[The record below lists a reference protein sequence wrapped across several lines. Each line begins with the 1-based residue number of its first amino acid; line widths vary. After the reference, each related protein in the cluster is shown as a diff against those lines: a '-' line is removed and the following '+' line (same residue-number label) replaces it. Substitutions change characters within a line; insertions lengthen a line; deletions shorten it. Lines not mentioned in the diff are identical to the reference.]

1 MFRSRKHSSSVY
13 SLRGSRRRA
22 PLLEIASEVNWLI
35 ILGFLV
41 GLAVSLYAINISAIK
56 QPKYVGPATFAF
68 ILIGW
73 LFSLTLHEFGHAS
86 AAFLNGDRSD
96 STRRYLSANP
106 LLYLHP
112 ILSIVLPLA
121 FVLLGGIGLPGGAVY
136 LQRGYYRQ
144 RWRDSVISLAGPAG
158 NLVVLLALVA
168 LFQIAV
174 RTGFLG
180 LEALS
185 AIGFLAFLQVS
196 AILLNLIPIPGLD
209 GYGAI
214 EPYLSAQTRA
224 SLEGIRPY
232 GYILVFVLLYLPA
245 LNNLFFTGVGNVLGL
260 TGIDPAFAYIGLGL
274 FQFWRPQQ

>member
-1 MFRSRKHSSSVY
+1 MFRSRKQSSSVY
-13 SLRGSRRRA
+13 SLRGSRRRS

-41 GLAVSLYAINISAIK
+41 GMAVSLYAINISAIK
-56 QPKYVGPATFAF
+56 QPAYVGPATFAF

-73 LFSLTLHEFGHAS
+73 LFSLTLHEFGHAC

-96 STRRYLSANP
+96 GTRRYLSANP

-136 LQRGYYRQ
+136 LQPGYYRQ
-144 RWRDSVISLAGPAG
+144 RWRQSVISLAGPAG

-168 LFQIAV
+168 LFQFSYA
-174 RTGFLG
+174 TSFLG
-180 LEALS
+180 VYALS
-185 AIGFLAFLQVS
+185 AIAFLAFLQVS

-224 SLEGIRPY
+224 SLEAIRPY
-232 GYILVFVLLYLPA
+232 GYILIFVILLIPT
-245 LNNLFFTGVGNVLGL
+245 LNYAFFTGVDNVLGL
-260 TGIDPAFAYIGLGL
+260 TGIDPIFAYAGLSL
-274 FQFWRPQQ
+274 FQFWLPHQ